1 MSHTMKL
8 WERVIEISMRRCTSI
23 SEYQLRFMPGR
34 SIMKAIPLMKLMME
48 YYRARKKNLYTVFI
62 DLKKAYDKVSREVL

>member
-23 SEYQLRFMPGR
+23 SENQLRFMPGR